1 MVRTAI
7 VTGEGKMTMRGNVK
21 RVLLTTSISTV
32 VAVTLGLSGGTAFGQ
47 ANAAFDGASNYAP
60 SSWSSTPANLGT
72 GFGAWDIIIQN
83 NNMPPYAGTYLD
95 TSSAVASN
103 GYSWGNYANSPQG
116 STLPSVDFV
125 RPFTGPGGAALSS
138 GETFSIN
145 LSADGVGNGTGAAQG
160 FSLETAPGSPG
171 IGSAE
176 LTFAYFGS
184 TTNNNMELDD
194 NGGTTNAST
203 GIAFANLNTGLHV
216 VVAEGN
222 AGAYTITVTPVG
234 GGAPL
239 FTASGTTVGQ
249 MNQVDVFDDNTSG
262 NGYFNNL
269 AITVPE
275 PSSIALVGIGLLGA
289 IGMIRRRKV

>member
-1 MVRTAI
+1 MN
-7 VTGEGKMTMRGNVK
+7 MRGDF
-21 RVLLTTSISTV
+21 RSAVLGTSISAA
-32 VAVTLGLSGGTAFGQ
+32 VAVTLVLSGGSAFAQ
-47 ANAAFDGASNYAP
+47 ANAAFDGAVNYAP

-83 NNMPPYAGTYLD
+83 NDQPPYVGTYLD
-95 TSSAVASN
+95 SGSSVVSN

-116 STLPSVDFV
+116 STLPSDDFI
-125 RPFTGPGGAALSS
+125 RPFTGPGGAALSA
-138 GETFSIN
+138 GETFSVN
-145 LSADGVGNGTGAAQG
+145 LSADGVGSGTGAAQG

-171 IGSAE
+171 VGAAE

-184 TTNNNMELDD
+184 TTNDSMVLED
-194 NGGTTNAST
+194 NSGTTNTFT
-203 GIAFANLNTGLHV
+203 GVNFTALHAGLHV
-216 VVAEGN
+216 AVAESG

-234 GGAPL
+234 GGAAI

-275 PSSIALVGIGLLGA
+275 PSSLALVGIGLLGA
-289 IGMIRRRKV
+289 IGMIRRRKA